1 MDKKS
6 KSKNESGVAGQFD
19 PHLSKGKKE
28 EAKPQPTDKQEL
40 KKKAF
45 KEGQGDND
53 NTDTPQN
60 KKYPHR

>member
-1 MDKKS
+1 MSTRKS
-6 KSKNESGVAGQFD
+6 SSNPGTGGQFD
-19 PHLSKGKKE
+19 PNLSKGKKE
-28 EAKPQPTDKQEL
+28 EMKPQPTDKEEL

-53 NTDTPQN
+53 NTDKPGN